1 MELVYLWVE
10 EYKNIKNQGFNFS
23 PRFECEFKDGN
34 LTICDKKKKDNNCK
48 NKDYID
54 NFFGKN
60 INVTAIVGENGS
72 GKSSILNAIINA
84 SENYFPKETNYI
96 LVFSDGKSEY
106 YTSNLNI
113 RTKIIKC
120 NNNNYK
126 NSLVVYLDRENNDR
140 PIIIQNINQ
149 YNQEDSQQAFR
160 NYQKIDVSKERIVRL
175 LTIEIGKIDSS
186 FEISTFMYLPKKITM
201 KLKIKE
207 ELIGRYINFFAKDK
221 EKIEKLFLT
230 IDDPIH
236 QVLFLE
242 GVTNN
247 IKNIN
252 ILKDKEILKKQLI
265 KKNVKYKTIDTDISR
280 VLHELTFN
288 ISELTDDEKDKYIR
302 KHSYFYHLDFNLID
316 EKERH
321 YNDLSHGE
329 QMIFGQLLNL
339 YFYTLGKENNVF
351 LFDEPE
357 ISLHPEWQRKYMNE
371 ILNLLKNTPKNNHFI
386 FTSHSPF
393 LLSDLPKENVIFLQK
408 YKKDENKDQ
417 KEGNCKNVT
426 KDINIKTFGANIHTL
441 LSNGFFMSDGLM
453 GEFAKNKITKILRFL
468 NDDNK
473 FIDLSRNIKIPF
485 LIPENYLAKNLKS
498 IIKSIGEDFLRKKL
512 LNLYHNKF
520 IKDEKEKEKQ
530 ILKNKIEELQ
540 KQLRELNV

>member
-1 MELVYLWVE
+1 MELVYLWVDS
-10 EYKNIKNQGFNFS
+10 YKNIKNQGFNFS
-23 PRFECEFKDGN
+23 PRFECEFDGEN
-34 LTICDKKKKDNNCK
+34 LTITEKE
-48 NKDYID
+48 DYVSIFPD
-54 NFFGKN
+54 N
-60 INVTAIVGENGS
+60 INVTAIIGENGS
-72 GKSSILNAIINA
+72 GKSSILNAIINS
-84 SENYFPKETNYI
+84 SEDYFPKETNYI
-96 LVFSDGKSEY
+96 LVFSNEKSEY
-106 YTSNLNI
+106 YTSNFNI
-113 RTKIIKC
+113 QTKISKC
-120 NNNNYK
+120 TNNDYK
-126 NSLVVYLDRENNDR
+126 NSLVVYLDRGNNDK
-140 PIIIQNINQ
+140 PIIIQNINK

-160 NYQKIDVSKERIVRL
+160 NYQEIDVSKKRIVRL
-175 LTIEIGKIDSS
+175 LTVEIGKIDSS
-186 FEISTFMYLPKKITM
+186 FEISTFMYLANKITM

-207 ELIGRYINFFAKDK
+207 ELIGRYITFFAKDR

-252 ILKDKEILKKQLI
+252 ILKDKDKLKEQLI
-265 KKNVKYKTIDTDISR
+265 EKNIKYKTIDADISR

-302 KHSYFYHLDFNLID
+302 KHSYFYHLDFDLID

-339 YFYTLGKENNVF
+339 YFYTLGKGNNIF

-417 KEGNCKNVT
+417 KEGNCKNIT

-453 GEFAKNKITKILRFL
+453 GEFAKSKITEILDFL
-468 NDDNK
+468 NDK
-473 FIDLSRNIKIPF
+473 EK
-485 LIPENYLAKNLKS
+485 LKTIQEDQLES
-498 IIKSIGEDFLRKKL
+498 IIKSIGEDFLRNKL
-512 LNLYHNKF
+512 LNLYRNKF
-520 IKDEKEKEKQ
+520 IKDEKEKEKH

-540 KQLRELNV
+540 KQYDELNK

>member
-10 EYKNIKNQGFNFS
+10 EYKNIRNQGFNFS
-23 PRFECEFKDGN
+23 PRFECEFDGEN
-34 LTICDKKKKDNNCK
+34 LTICDKKEKDNNCK
-48 NKDYID
+48 NKDYIGS
-54 NFFGKN
+54 FFGEN

-72 GKSSILNAIINA
+72 GKSSILNAIINS
-84 SENYFPKETNYI
+84 SEDYFPKETNYI
-96 LVFSDGKSEY
+96 LIFSDGKSEY

-126 NSLVVYLDRENNDR
+126 NSLVVYLNRENNDK
-140 PIIIQNINQ
+140 PIIVQNINQ
-149 YNQEDSQQAFR
+149 YNQEDSQQDFR

-230 IDDPIH
+230 IDDQIH

-252 ILKDKEILKKQLI
+252 ILKDKNKLKKQLI
-265 KKNVKYKTIDTDISR
+265 EKNIKYKTIDVDISK

-288 ISELTDDEKDKYIR
+288 ISELTDDEKDKYLR
-302 KHSYFYHLDFNLID
+302 KHSYFYYLDFDLID

-339 YFYTLGKENNVF
+339 YFCTLGKENNVF

-371 ILNLLKNTPKNNHFI
+371 ILSLLKNTPKNNHII

-393 LLSDLPKENVIFLQK
+393 LLSDLPKDNVIFLEK
-408 YKKDENKDQ
+408 YKKDEDKNQ
-417 KEGNCKNVT
+417 KEGNCKNVS
-426 KDINIKTFGANIHTL
+426 KDIELKTFGANIHSL
-441 LSNGFFMSDGLM
+441 LSHGFFMSDGLM
-453 GEFAKNKITKILRFL
+453 GEFAKSKITEILDFL
-468 NDDNK
+468 NDK
-473 FIDLSRNIKIPF
+473 EK
-485 LIPENYLAKNLKS
+485 LKTIQEEQLES
-498 IIKSIGEDFLRKKL
+498 IIKSIGEDFLRNKL
-512 LNLYHNKF
+512 LNLYRNKF
-520 IKDEKEKEKQ
+520 IKDEKEKEKH

-540 KQLRELNV
+540 KQYDELNK

>member
-1 MELVYLWVE
+1 MELVYLWVK
-10 EYKNIKNQGFNFS
+10 EYKNIRNQGFNFS
-23 PRFECEFKDGN
+23 PRFECEYKNGN
-34 LTICDKKKKDNNCK
+34 LTICDKKEKDNNCK

-72 GKSSILNAIINA
+72 GKSSILNAIINS
-84 SENYFPKETNYI
+84 SEDYFPKETNYI
-96 LVFSDGKSEY
+96 LVFSDGRSEY

-126 NSLVVYLDRENNDR
+126 NSLVVYVDRENNDK

-186 FEISTFMYLPKKITM
+186 FEISTFMYLPNKITM
-201 KLKIKE
+201 KLKTKE
-207 ELIGRYINFFAKDK
+207 ELIGRYITFFVKDR
-221 EKIEKLFLT
+221 EKIQELFLT

-242 GVTNN
+242 GATNN
-247 IKNIN
+247 IKNIS
-252 ILKDKEILKKQLI
+252 ILKDKEKLKKQLI
-265 KKNVKYKTIDTDISR
+265 EKNIKYQTIDTDISR
-280 VLHELTFN
+280 VLHETTFN

-302 KHSYFYHLDFNLID
+302 KHSDFYDFDLID

-339 YFYTLGKENNVF
+339 YFHTLNDIGMVF

-357 ISLHPEWQRKYMNE
+357 IALHPEWQRKYMNE
-371 ILNLLKNTPKNNHFI
+371 ILGLLKNTSKNNHFI

-393 LLSDLPKENVIFLQK
+393 LLSDLPKENVIFLEKYNEEDKEIINENQK
-408 YKKDENKDQ
+408 V
-417 KEGNCKNVT
+417 GNCKNAT
-426 KDINIKTFGANIHTL
+426 KDIDIKTFGSNIHTL
-441 LSNGFFMSDGLM
+441 LSDGFFMSDGLM
-453 GEFAKNKITKILRFL
+453 GEFAKSKITEILDFL
-468 NDDNK
+468 NDK
-473 FIDLSRNIKIPF
+473 KELETIQKEQIKP
-485 LIPENYLAKNLKS
+485 
-498 IIKSIGEDFLRKKL
+498 IIESIGEDFLRNKL
-512 LNLYHNKF
+512 LDLYRNKF

-530 ILKNKIEELQ
+530 ILKNRINELQ
-540 KQLRELNV
+540 RQYDELDK